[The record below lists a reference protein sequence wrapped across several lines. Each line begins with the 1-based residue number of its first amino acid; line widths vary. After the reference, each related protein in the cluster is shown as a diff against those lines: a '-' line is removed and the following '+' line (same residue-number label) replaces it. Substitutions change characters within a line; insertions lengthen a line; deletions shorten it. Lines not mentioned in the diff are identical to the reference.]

1 MLLAKDWKDFELL
14 DISAGD
20 KLERWG
26 DFVLQR
32 PDPQVIWPEKGNAKL
47 WEKADAIYHR
57 SESGGGKWEF
67 KKQLPDK
74 WTVAYKNLK
83 FYVKTMGFKH
93 TGLFPE
99 QAVNWDFMMEK
110 IKAAAHPARRTPHA
124 TPGLSLEHGALASAK
139 RPINVLN
146 LFAYTG
152 AASVACA
159 AAGASVCH
167 VDAAKEIVRRAK
179 ENLELSGL
187 ADKPVR
193 FITDDV
199 IKFVKREIRR
209 GRKYDGIVMDPP
221 SFGRGPNG
229 ELWKLEN
236 QLYGLIE
243 LCAQVLSDKPIF
255 FLINSYTTG
264 FAPGILENLLKIQVS
279 KKYGG
284 KVTSDALGIPVS
296 SSNLVLPCGIVAR
309 WEA

>member
-14 DISAGD
+14 DISAGE

-26 DFVLQR
+26 DFILSR
-32 PDPQVIWPEKGNAKL
+32 PDPQVIWPEMGNAKL

-67 KKQLPDK
+67 KKQLPDR
-74 WTVAYKNLK
+74 WIISYKNLK

-110 IKAAAHPARRTPHA
+110 IKAA
-124 TPGLSLEHGALASAK
+124 K

-159 AAGASVCH
+159 SAGASVCH
-167 VDAAKEIVRRAK
+167 VDAAKEIVKRAK

-187 ADKPVR
+187 GDKPVR

-264 FAPGILENLLKIQVS
+264 FAPGILENLIKLKVS
-279 KKYGG
+279 SKYGG
-284 KVTSDALGIPVS
+284 KVTSDALGIPVT

-309 WEA
+309 WES

>member
-14 DISAGD
+14 DLGAGD

-26 DFVLQR
+26 NFVLQR
-32 PDPQVIWPEKGNAKL
+32 PDPQVIWPEKGNEKL
-47 WEKADAIYHR
+47 WQKADAIYHR
-57 SESGGGKWEF
+57 SEAGGGKWEF
-67 KKQLPDK
+67 KKQLPER

-99 QAVNWDFMMEK
+99 QAANWDFMMEK
-110 IKAAAHPARRTPHA
+110 IKQ
-124 TPGLSLEHGALASAK
+124 AK

-167 VDAAKEIVRRAK
+167 VDAAKEMVRRAK

-209 GRKYDGIVMDPP
+209 GRKYDGIIMDPP
-221 SFGRGPNG
+221 SFGRGPSG

-264 FAPGILENLLKIQVS
+264 FAPGILENLLKIQVG

-284 KVTSDALGIPVS
+284 KVSSDALGLPIS
-296 SSNLVLPCGIVAR
+296 SSNLVLPCGVVAR

>member
-1 MLLAKDWKDFELL
+1 MLLATDWKDFELL
-14 DISAGD
+14 DISSGD

-26 DFVLQR
+26 NFVLQR

-67 KKQLPDK
+67 KKQLPER
-74 WTVAYKNLK
+74 WTVSYKNLK

-110 IKAAAHPARRTPHA
+110 IKAA
-124 TPGLSLEHGALASAK
+124 K

-159 AAGASVCH
+159 SAGASVCH
-167 VDAAKEIVRRAK
+167 VDAAKEIVKRAK

-187 ADKPVR
+187 VDKPVR

-264 FAPGILENLLKIQVS
+264 FAPGILENLIKLKVS
-279 KKYGG
+279 SKYGG
-284 KVTSDALGIPVS
+284 KVTSDALGIPVT

-309 WEA
+309 WES

>member
-14 DISAGD
+14 DVSAGE

-26 DFVLQR
+26 DFILSR
-32 PDPQVIWPEKGNAKL
+32 PDPQIIWPEMGNAKL
-47 WEKADAIYHR
+47 WEKADAVYHR
-57 SESGGGKWEF
+57 SEAGGGKWEF
-67 KKQLPDK
+67 KKQLPDR
-74 WTVAYKNLK
+74 WIISYKTLK

-110 IKAAAHPARRTPHA
+110 IKA
-124 TPGLSLEHGALASAK
+124 AK

-167 VDAAKEIVRRAK
+167 VDAAKEIVKRAK

-187 ADKPVR
+187 GDKPVR

-279 KKYGG
+279 NKYGG
-284 KVTSDALGIPVS
+284 KVSSDALGIPVT

-309 WEA
+309 WES

>member
-1 MLLAKDWKDFELL
+1 MLIAKDWKDFELL
-14 DISAGD
+14 DISSGD

-26 DFVLQR
+26 NFVLQR

-57 SESGGGKWEF
+57 SEAGGGKWEF
-67 KKQLPDK
+67 KKQLPER
-74 WTVAYKNLK
+74 WTVSYKNLK

-99 QAVNWDFMMEK
+99 QAVNWDFMMDK
-110 IKAAAHPARRTPHA
+110 IKA
-124 TPGLSLEHGALASAK
+124 AK

-159 AAGASVCH
+159 SAGASVCH
-167 VDAAKEIVRRAK
+167 VDAAKEIVKRAK

-264 FAPGILENLLKIQVS
+264 FAPGILENLIKLKVS
-279 KKYGG
+279 SKYGG
-284 KVTSDALGIPVS
+284 KVTSDALGIPVT

-309 WEA
+309 WES

>member
-1 MLLAKDWKDFELL
+1 MLLAKEWKDFELL
-14 DISAGD
+14 DLSAGE

-26 DFVLQR
+26 NFVLQR
-32 PDPQVIWPEKGNAKL
+32 PDPQVIWPEKGDSKL
-47 WEKADAIYHR
+47 WQKADAIYHR
-57 SESGGGKWEF
+57 SEAGGGRWEF
-67 KKQLPDK
+67 KKNLPEK
-74 WTVAYKNLK
+74 WTVSYKNLK

-99 QAVNWDFMMEK
+99 QAVNWDFMMDK
-110 IKAAAHPARRTPHA
+110 IK
-124 TPGLSLEHGALASAK
+124 EAK
-139 RPINVLN
+139 HPINVLN

-167 VDAAKEIVRRAK
+167 VDAAKEIVHRAK

-187 ADKPVR
+187 KEKPVR

-221 SFGRGPNG
+221 SFGRGPSG

-243 LCAQVLSDKPIF
+243 LCAQILSDKPIF

-264 FAPGILENLLKIQVS
+264 FAPGILENLLKIHVS
-279 KKYGG
+279 SKHGG
-284 KVTSDALGIPVS
+284 KVSSDTLGIPVS

-309 WEA
+309 WES

>member
-1 MLLAKDWKDFELL
+1 MLSAKDWKDFELL
-14 DISAGD
+14 DLGAGD

-26 DFVLQR
+26 GFILQR

-47 WEKADAIYHR
+47 WAKADAIYHR
-57 SESGGGKWEF
+57 SEAGGGKWEF
-67 KKQLPDK
+67 KKQLPER

-110 IKAAAHPARRTPHA
+110 IKAA
-124 TPGLSLEHGALASAK
+124 K

-167 VDAAKEIVRRAK
+167 VDAAKEMVRRAK

-187 ADKPVR
+187 KEKPVR

-221 SFGRGPNG
+221 SFGRGPSG

-279 KKYGG
+279 SKHGG
-284 KVTSDALGIPVS
+284 KVSSDALGLPVS

>member
-14 DISAGD
+14 DISSGD

-26 DFVLQR
+26 NFVLQR

-67 KKQLPDK
+67 KKQLPER
-74 WTVAYKNLK
+74 WTVSYKNLK

-99 QAVNWDFMMEK
+99 QAVNWDFMMDK
-110 IKAAAHPARRTPHA
+110 IKA
-124 TPGLSLEHGALASAK
+124 AK

-159 AAGASVCH
+159 SAGASVCH
-167 VDAAKEIVRRAK
+167 VDAAKEIVKRAK

-264 FAPGILENLLKIQVS
+264 FAPGILENLIKLKVS
-279 KKYGG
+279 SKYGG
-284 KVTSDALGIPVS
+284 KVTSDALGIPVT

-309 WEA
+309 WES

>member
-14 DISAGD
+14 DVSAGE

-26 DFVLQR
+26 NFILQR
-32 PDPQVIWPEKGNAKL
+32 PDPQVIWPEKGNEKL
-47 WEKADAIYHR
+47 WQKVDAIYHR
-57 SESGGGKWEF
+57 SEAGGGKWEF
-67 KKQLPDK
+67 KKQLPER
-74 WTVAYKNLK
+74 WTVAYKSLK

-99 QAVNWDFMMEK
+99 QAVNWDFMMDK
-110 IKAAAHPARRTPHA
+110 IKQ
-124 TPGLSLEHGALASAK
+124 AK

-159 AAGASVCH
+159 AAGASICH
-167 VDAAKEIVRRAK
+167 VDAAKEMVRRAK

-187 ADKPVR
+187 KDKPVR

-221 SFGRGPNG
+221 SFGRGPSG

-264 FAPGILENLLKIQVS
+264 FAPGILENLLKIQVG

-284 KVTSDALGIPVS
+284 KVSSDALGLPIS
-296 SSNLVLPCGIVAR
+296 SSNLILPCGVVAR
-309 WEA
+309 WEN

>member
-1 MLLAKDWKDFELL
+1 MLIAKDWKDFELL
-14 DISAGD
+14 DISSGD

-26 DFVLQR
+26 NFVLQR

-67 KKQLPDK
+67 KKQLPER
-74 WTVAYKNLK
+74 WTVSYKNLK

-99 QAVNWDFMMEK
+99 QAVNWDFMMNK
-110 IKAAAHPARRTPHA
+110 IK
-124 TPGLSLEHGALASAK
+124 EAK

-159 AAGASVCH
+159 SAGASVCH
-167 VDAAKEIVRRAK
+167 VDAAKEIVKRAK

-264 FAPGILENLLKIQVS
+264 FAPGILENLIKLKVS
-279 KKYGG
+279 SKYGG
-284 KVTSDALGIPVS
+284 KVTSDALGIPVT

-309 WEA
+309 WEC

>member
-14 DISAGD
+14 DVSAGE

-26 DFVLQR
+26 DFILSR
-32 PDPQVIWPEKGNAKL
+32 PDPQIIWPEMGNAKL
-47 WEKADAIYHR
+47 WEKADAVYHR
-57 SESGGGKWEF
+57 SEAGGGKWEF
-67 KKQLPDK
+67 KKQLPDR
-74 WTVAYKNLK
+74 WIISYKTLK

-110 IKAAAHPARRTPHA
+110 IKA
-124 TPGLSLEHGALASAK
+124 AK

-167 VDAAKEIVRRAK
+167 VDAAKEIVKRAK

-187 ADKPVR
+187 GDKPVR

-279 KKYGG
+279 NKYGG
-284 KVTSDALGIPVS
+284 KVTSDALGIPVT

-309 WEA
+309 WES

>member
-14 DISAGD
+14 DVSAGE

-26 DFVLQR
+26 NFVLQR
-32 PDPQVIWPEKGNAKL
+32 PDPQVIWPEKGDAKL
-47 WEKADAIYHR
+47 WGKADAIYHR
-57 SESGGGKWEF
+57 SEAGGGKWQF
-67 KKQLPDK
+67 KNQLPER
-74 WTVAYKNLK
+74 WTVMYKNLK

-99 QAVNWDFMMEK
+99 QAVNWDFMMDK
-110 IKAAAHPARRTPHA
+110 IKA
-124 TPGLSLEHGALASAK
+124 AK

-187 ADKPVR
+187 KDKPVR

-199 IKFVKREIRR
+199 LKFVRREIRR

-221 SFGRGPNG
+221 SFGRGPSG

-264 FAPGILENLLKIQVS
+264 FAPGILENLLKIQVG

-284 KVTSDALGIPVS
+284 KVSSDALGLPIS
-296 SSNLVLPCGIVAR
+296 SSNLVLPCGVVAR
-309 WEA
+309 WES

>member
-26 DFVLQR
+26 NFVLQR

-67 KKQLPDK
+67 KKQLPER
-74 WTVAYKNLK
+74 WTVSYKNLK

-99 QAVNWDFMMEK
+99 QAVNWDFMMDK
-110 IKAAAHPARRTPHA
+110 IKA
-124 TPGLSLEHGALASAK
+124 AK

-159 AAGASVCH
+159 SAGASVCH
-167 VDAAKEIVRRAK
+167 VDAAKEIVKRAK

-264 FAPGILENLLKIQVS
+264 FAPGILENLIKLKVS
-279 KKYGG
+279 SKYGG
-284 KVTSDALGIPVS
+284 KVTSDALGIPVT

-309 WEA
+309 WES

>member
-14 DISAGD
+14 DVSNGE

-26 DFVLQR
+26 NFVLQR
-32 PDPQVIWPEKGNAKL
+32 PDPQVIWPEKGDEKL
-47 WEKADAIYHR
+47 WHKIDAHYHR

-67 KKQLPDK
+67 KKQLPER
-74 WTVAYKNLK
+74 WTVNYKNLK

-110 IKAAAHPARRTPHA
+110 IK
-124 TPGLSLEHGALASAK
+124 SAK

-187 ADKPVR
+187 KEKPVR

-236 QLYGLIE
+236 QLYGLID

-264 FAPGILENLLKIQVS
+264 FAPGILENLLKIKVG

-284 KVTSDALGIPVS
+284 RVSSDALGLPIK
-296 SSNLVLPCGIVAR
+296 SSNLILPCGVVAR

>member
-14 DISAGD
+14 DISNGD

-32 PDPQVIWPEKGNAKL
+32 PDPQVIWPEMGNAKL
-47 WEKADAIYHR
+47 WEKADAVYHR
-57 SESGGGKWEF
+57 SEAGGGKWEF
-67 KKQLPDK
+67 KKQLPDR
-74 WTVAYKNLK
+74 WIISYKTLK

-110 IKAAAHPARRTPHA
+110 IKA
-124 TPGLSLEHGALASAK
+124 AK

-167 VDAAKEIVRRAK
+167 VDAAKEIVKRAK

-187 ADKPVR
+187 GDKPVR

-264 FAPGILENLLKIQVS
+264 FAPGILENLIKLKVS
-279 KKYGG
+279 SKYGG
-284 KVTSDALGIPVS
+284 KVTSDALGIPVT

-309 WEA
+309 WES